1 MSKLEVKVVAVGDGA
16 VGKTCGLMSFAKN
29 EFPKRYVPTVFDNF
43 STNVTVDDKPI
54 LLTLWDTAGQED
66 YDQLRPL
73 SYPGTDI
80 FLMMFSSISPTSLEN
95 IKYKWLPEVREHCA
109 ETPFMLVCTKLDLRE
124 DQDYCSQNNIKP
136 VTTDQGKKMAKE
148 LGAAAYEEMSALTQ
162 KNLHNCF
169 NNAIRIV
176 IGAKD
181 PNSGGSNQNSGGSGN
196 STTNSK
202 TSSADEKS
210 CCVLL

>member
-43 STNVTVDDKPI
+43 STNVTVDEKPI

>member
-1 MSKLEVKVVAVGDGA
+1 MSKLEVKIVAVGDGA
-16 VGKTCGLMSFAKN
+16 VGKTCALMSFAKN

-43 STNVTVDDKPI
+43 STNVTVDDNPI

-136 VTTDQGKKMAKE
+136 VNTDQGKKMAKE
-148 LGAAAYEEMSALTQ
+148 LGAAGYEEMSALTQ

-176 IGAKD
+176 VGEKD
-181 PNSGGSNQNSGGSGN
+181 PNSNNVNLNNQNN
-196 STTNSK
+196 NTETTK
-202 TSSADEKS
+202 KKKRGK
-210 CCVLL
+210 CLIL

>member
-136 VTTDQGKKMAKE
+136 VTTEQGKKMAKE
-148 LGAAAYEEMSALTQ
+148 LGAAGYEEMSALTQ
-162 KNLHNCF
+162 KNLHTCF

-181 PNSGGSNQNSGGSGN
+181 PNSGGSNQNSGGSSGN
-196 STTNSK
+196 TTTK
-202 TSSADEKS
+202 GGSADEKS